1 MIHNSKIVDDMP
13 MRSLLKLKMI
23 ALALFTFLAGAAAA
37 QTLYKANWV
46 EPVGNITINAD
57 LSITRPAGA
66 STYNA
71 GAVGDNIL
79 PALQNGFIQFTYV
92 ASTSNRFFMAL
103 NIFEEGVSY
112 TNSQYAIQIDG
123 AQASV
128 FKYGTGAALTTTTAA
143 AGDVFKIERM
153 GTAVTFYKNTGV
165 LLTLQ
170 SIEAQFN
177 LRPEAILRSGTMP
190 PVYCSFDRKV
200 VAKPVI
206 QVPTYANNDGAISIA
221 PEGGQAPFTY
231 HWSPGDETTSS
242 ISGKPRGIYLVNVTD
257 AVGRTAEAT
266 YELGYE
272 MAWKNLVNTRVN
284 ADNTLQAV
292 AGTPNWEAGAS
303 ATNVLPANTNGW
315 VEFIMPEIPKTAY
328 VIGLTTIDRGTSY
341 STFQYGIYVHTLG
354 HFKVFENNVDR
365 GTLGSIVKGD
375 RFRITRDGTNIIYS
389 RNGVPFRTVTNVTSS
404 PEFLVDVAIHTFT
417 GPLPLVTASF
427 PPKLTLSATLTP
439 VNDDNTGGSV
449 TVDVKGAKGT
459 PTFVWTTGETS
470 ATLSNKG
477 PGAYQVTVTDD
488 IGQTATKTFYLGYAA
503 QWTNRINLRV
513 NENGTV
519 TKTLGSN
526 SAWDA
531 GALSANR
538 LLAGANGDV
547 SFSVGRVSPSDIFM
561 VGLTSYNIDAAFN
574 SMDYC
579 FYFLNDGT
587 VSLREKAVN
596 PGISFVHQDDN
607 IYRIERKDLYVRYY
621 VNEQIIRTVT
631 LADNNKELYADVSI
645 KTASAPLV
653 LASFNYVPRTLYA
666 VKNGNWTGPDLWSLS
681 EGGAPSGITPI
692 YGDNVRIKGYAV
704 AITSEVECK
713 SIQITAPG
721 TNTSLTVDGAAAVLT
736 VKDHV
741 KVKGENNQEPVSAFL
756 VKNLAKF
763 KVQ

>member
-1 MIHNSKIVDDMP
+1 
-13 MRSLLKLKMI
+13 MI
-23 ALALFTFLAGAAAA
+23 ALALFTFLAGAVAA

-143 AGDVFKIERM
+143 AGDVFKIERL

-165 LLTLQ
+165 LLTLP

-200 VAKPVI
+200 IAKPLI
-206 QVPTYANNDGAISIA
+206 QLPTYTNNNGAVAIT
-221 PEGGQAPFTY
+221 PEGGQAPFIYSWT
-231 HWSPGDETTSS
+231 PPEQQPTSS
-242 ISGKPRGIYLVNVTD
+242 ISSKPRGIYSVTITD
-257 AVGRTAEAT
+257 AAGRQGTAT
-266 YELGYE
+266 YELGHE
-272 MAWKNLVNTRVN
+272 MAWTNLVNTRVN

-292 AGTPNWEAGAS
+292 SSGAFWDSGAS
-303 ATNVLPANTNGW
+303 STNVLPANTNGW
-315 VEFIMPEIPKTAY
+315 VEFIMPEISKTTYA
-328 VIGLTTIDRGTSY
+328 IGLATIDRGTSY

-354 HFKVFENNVDR
+354 WFKVFENNVDR
-365 GTLGSIVKGD
+365 GTLGSVVKGD

-427 PPKLTLSATLTP
+427 ASKLTLGATITP
-439 VNDDNTGGSV
+439 VNDNNTGGSV
-449 TVDVKGAKGT
+449 TVNVKGAKGT
-459 PTFVWTTGETS
+459 PTFAWTTGETG

-503 QWTNRINLRV
+503 QWTNRINLQV
-513 NENGTV
+513 NANGTV
-519 TKTLGSN
+519 TKTLS
-526 SAWDA
+526 SSVWDA

-547 SFSVGRVSPSDIFM
+547 SFSVGQVSSSDIFM

-607 IYRIERKDLYVRYY
+607 IYRIERKDLSVRYY

-653 LASFNYVPRTLYA
+653 LTSFNYVPRTLYA
-666 VKNGNWTGPDLWSLS
+666 VKNGNWTGLDLWSLS
-681 EGGAPSGITPI
+681 EGGAPSGLTPV

-713 SIQITAPG
+713 SIQITAPS

-736 VKDHV
+736 VKEHV
-741 KVKGENNQEPVSAFL
+741 KVKGENNREPVSAFL

-763 KVQ
+763 RVQ